1 MARRRIVHFKKLPV
15 AHFAKFAETMPVWR
29 RKCTGVENMQAPF
42 LVSSIFYK
50 LIPTVLQILV
60 FFSEMKLL
68 PRLVHVLEHVTQMES
83 LKKLK

>member
-1 MARRRIVHFKKLPV
+1 
-15 AHFAKFAETMPVWR
+15 
-29 RKCTGVENMQAPF
+29 MQAPF

-68 PRLVHVLEHVTQMES
+68 PGLVHVFVLEHVTQMES
-83 LKKLK
+83 LKKRR